1 MRDYRRANNL
11 CFACGDKYEPGHNEV
26 CPKKQKPQVLA
37 LVVNDMDKEEITE
50 NQLNQLAVE
59 DALAEDFCHLSLHA
73 FSSAHS
79 DNSIK
84 LKSMVQDKVMLI
96 LIDLGSS
103 HSFISANFV
112 KLAKLPTVLITPRK
126 VKLADGHWL
135 TITAKVPNLQWYIQG
150 HTLSSDMIVLD
161 MPPYDAILGYDWL
174 RGNSP
179 MSYDWNKKTLAFN
192 HKGQHIKLH
201 GLLPAPLEAT
211 PISATKLYNSTKG
224 NDAWAFA
231 IFTTI
236 ESSLNY
242 IDDATS

>member
-112 KLAKLPTVLITPRK
+112 KLA
-126 VKLADGHWL
+126 
-135 TITAKVPNLQWYIQG
+135 
-150 HTLSSDMIVLD
+150 
-161 MPPYDAILGYDWL
+161 
-174 RGNSP
+174 
-179 MSYDWNKKTLAFN
+179 
-192 HKGQHIKLH
+192 
-201 GLLPAPLEAT
+201 
-211 PISATKLYNSTKG
+211 
-224 NDAWAFA
+224 
-231 IFTTI
+231 IFTN
-236 ESSLNY
+236 SSNY
-242 IDDATS
+242 PKEGQISRWPLAHNNS